1 MGKLIVESS
10 NKSDSV
16 VDIEEKLQKA
26 VATLESQREN
36 KQFTDK
42 YLLSEKTKA
51 DQIVQTVFSNMI
63 NEISDVLRW

>member
-16 VDIEEKLQKA
+16 VEIEEKLQKA
-26 VATLESQREN
+26 VATLKSQREN

-42 YLLSEKTKA
+42 YLLSEKTKD

-63 NEISDVLRW
+63 DEISDVLR